1 MVNRDLEDIKYY
13 PNQTSGDENYN
24 IWHEIH
30 WIGLMAE

>member
-1 MVNRDLEDIKYY
+1 MVNRNMEDIKY